1 MVEVLVLLT
10 AAVLLVPLSKRLGL
24 GSVLGYLMAGM
35 LVGPWGLGLIDR
47 LEEIRHIA
55 EFGVVFLL
63 FIIGI
68 ESKPARL
75 WVMRRTVFGLG
86 TAQVTVTGLLLTG
99 LALLFELDARTAIIV
114 GFGLALSS
122 TAFGLQFLTERGE
135 LGTHSGRAA
144 FSILLLQDLAV
155 VPLLTLVSLLAQPV
169 SLVEGIE
176 FALLDTIL
184 VVASVILFGRF
195 LLSPLLHHVAT
206 SRNSEVF
213 TAAAVLVVL
222 GTAWLMDAVGLSMAL
237 GAFLAG
243 MMLADSSFRHQIIAD
258 IQPFRGSLLGLFFM
272 AVGMSINFGL
282 LTERGLLVIALV
294 AGLLSLKAGVLW
306 GLCRLAKIE
315 QEHSLRVSLLLAQS
329 GEFGFV
335 IFALAVTEGVMMTEL
350 FQMLTLIIAL
360 SMALTPLLVRVHFRF
375 EHHRPDG
382 HHAHPHQINHA
393 SMEGKEHYVVLAGF
407 GRMGRNVAKILA
419 VRKIPYLAIDSDP
432 ERVALARGKGFEVF
446 YGDASRAAVLHA
458 AGAERA
464 DMLVVTLDK
473 PEVTGRL
480 VKIMHE
486 HYPHT
491 PIYTRAR
498 DQAHVEQLYKLG
510 ARYVVSETREAS
522 FQLGGEILRAN
533 GIAVEE
539 VDRLLGDLRN
549 TYYDKLRGSRERSNS
564 QDV

>member
-1 MVEVLVLLT
+1 MVEVLVLLA

-24 GSVLGYLMAGM
+24 GSVLGYLMAGV

-86 TAQVTVTGLLLTG
+86 TAQVMVTGLLFTG
-99 LALLFELDARTAIIV
+99 LALLFKLDARTAVIV

-169 SLVEGIE
+169 SLVEGLE
-176 FALLDTIL
+176 FALLDTVL
-184 VVASVILFGRF
+184 VVVAVLLFGRF

-243 MMLADSSFRHQIIAD
+243 MMLADSHFRHQIIAD

-282 LTERGLLVIALV
+282 LTERVLLVIVLV
-294 AGLLSLKAGVLW
+294 AGLLCLKAVVLW
-306 GLCRLAKIE
+306 GLCRVAKIE
-315 QEHSLRVSLLLAQS
+315 REHSLRVSLLLAQS

-335 IFALAVTEGVMMTEL
+335 IFALAVAEGVMVMEL

-360 SMALTPLLVRVHFRF
+360 SMALTPLLVRVHLRF
-375 EHHRPDG
+375 EGELSGAQHV
-382 HHAHPHQINHA
+382 HPNHIKHA
-393 SMEGKEHYVVLAGF
+393 SMVSAEHYVVLAGF
-407 GRMGRNVAKILA
+407 GRMGRNVAKVLA
-419 VRKIPYLAIDSDP
+419 AREIPYLAVDSDP
-432 ERVALARGKGFEVF
+432 DCVARARAEGFEVF
-446 YGDASRAAVLHA
+446 YGDASQAAVLHA

-464 DMLVVTLDK
+464 EMLVVTLDK

-480 VKIMHE
+480 VKIMHQ
-486 HYPHT
+486 HYPET

-498 DQAHVEQLYKLG
+498 DQAHVEQLYGLG
-510 ARYVVSETREAS
+510 AHYVVSETREAG
-522 FQLGGEILRAN
+522 FQLGGAILRAN
-533 GIAVEE
+533 GIAGEE
-539 VDRLLGDLRN
+539 VDHLLGDLRN
-549 TYYDKLRGSRERSNS
+549 TYYDKLRDSSDSES
-564 QDV
+564 